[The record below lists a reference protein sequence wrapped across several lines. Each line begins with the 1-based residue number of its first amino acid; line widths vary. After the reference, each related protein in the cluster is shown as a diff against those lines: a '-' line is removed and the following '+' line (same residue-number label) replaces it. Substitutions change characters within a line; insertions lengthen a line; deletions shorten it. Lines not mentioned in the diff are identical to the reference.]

1 MSKVVKKE
9 DKKVVKGDEKAVVVR
24 VPRKLKKWN
33 KKNFGILSF
42 DGKDAE

>member
-1 MSKVVKKE
+1 MSKVVKKQ
-9 DKKVVKGDEKAVVVR
+9 DEKAVAVR

-33 KKNFGILSF
+33 KKNFGILAF